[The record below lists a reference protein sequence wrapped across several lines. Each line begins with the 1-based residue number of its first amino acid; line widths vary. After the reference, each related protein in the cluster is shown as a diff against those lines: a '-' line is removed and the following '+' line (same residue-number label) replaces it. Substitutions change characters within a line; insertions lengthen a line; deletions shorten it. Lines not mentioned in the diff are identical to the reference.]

1 LCFLITE
8 KDKDFYLKFSFQVP
22 LAKDTDAVCAHCK
35 SKESAIYQK
44 KISQFSVLEERF
56 SRLWTQCQRCQGS
69 LHEEV
74 LCTSSDCPIF
84 YMRKKIQIELGEQD
98 KILQRFGNPA
108 W

>member
-1 LCFLITE
+1 ML
-8 KDKDFYLKFSFQVP
+8 QVP
-22 LAKDTDAVCAHCK
+22 LSKDTDAVCSHCK
-35 SKESAIYQK
+35 SRESAIYQK
-44 KISQFSVLEERF
+44 RISQFSILEEKF

-98 KILQRFGNPA
+98 KVLQRFGSPA